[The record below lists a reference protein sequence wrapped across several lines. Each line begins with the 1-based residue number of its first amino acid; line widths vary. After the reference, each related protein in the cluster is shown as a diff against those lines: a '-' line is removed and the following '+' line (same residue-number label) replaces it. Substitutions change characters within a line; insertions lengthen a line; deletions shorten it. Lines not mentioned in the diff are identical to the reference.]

1 MTTSAA
7 ETLSNSPEFTVSEL
21 SSALKRTVEDT
32 YGHVRVRGEISGFR
46 GPHSSGHCYFA
57 LKDDSA
63 KIEAVI
69 WKGVHGRMRFK
80 PQEGLEVIATGKLTT
95 YPGSSKYQI
104 VIEAIEPAGVGALMA
119 LMEERKK
126 KLAAEGLFDEARKQ
140 LLPWLPEVI
149 GVVTSPTGAVIRDIL
164 HRLED
169 RFPRRVLVWPVRVQG
184 EGSAEQI
191 AAAIHGFNALED
203 GGRIPKPDLLIVAR
217 GGGSLEDLWSF
228 NEEIVV
234 RAAAESMIPLISAVG
249 HETDVTLI
257 DFAADKR
264 APTPTAAAE
273 MAVPVRAEL
282 FVEVT
287 SLERRAMLCWQRGQ
301 ETRRGELRAA
311 ARALPKATELLDIP
325 RQRLDRASAQL
336 PRALR
341 ANAHVYE
348 RRLSAIGGRLSV
360 TTLRAQIDRGKEK
373 MARLATSARRG
384 VDLHIQQRET
394 RLRYVSQLLNALSY
408 KGVLERGF
416 ALVRDEHGQPLHA
429 AANVGS
435 AQRLSIEFADGRIG
449 ATADGSD
456 VTTEKPKPA
465 PAKSASK
472 RTTDFGVKKVQGD
485 LF

>member
-1 MTTSAA
+1 MNKAT
-7 ETLSNSPEFTVSEL
+7 ETLSNATEFTVSEL
-21 SSALKRTVEDT
+21 STALKRTVEDT

-46 GPHSSGHCYFA
+46 GPHASGHCYFA
-57 LKDDSA
+57 LKDESA

-69 WKGVHGRMRFK
+69 WKGVHGRMKFK

-126 KLAAEGLFDEARKQ
+126 KLAAEGLFDESRKQ

-149 GVVTSPTGAVIRDIL
+149 GVITSPTGAVIRDIL

-191 AAAIHGFNALED
+191 AAAIDGFNALEE
-203 GGRIPKPDLLIVAR
+203 GGKIPKPDLLIVAR

-234 RAAAESMIPLISAVG
+234 RAAAASMIPLISAVG
-249 HETDVTLI
+249 HETDITLI

-273 MAVPVRAEL
+273 MAVPVRADLAIEIS
-282 FVEVT
+282 
-287 SLERRAMLCWQRGQ
+287 SLSRRAFACWQRGQ
-301 ETRRGELRAA
+301 EHRRAELRSA
-311 ARALPKATELLDIP
+311 ARGLPRLTELLAIP
-325 RQRLDRASAQL
+325 RQRLDRASAHL

-341 ANAHVYE
+341 ANTHIYD
-348 RRLSAIGGRLSV
+348 RRLSMIAGRLTVTALRTQIARAKDQVGRLS
-360 TTLRAQIDRGKEK
+360 DR
-373 MARLATSARRG
+373 ARRCSEQ
-384 VDLHIQQRET
+384 VIALRRT
-394 RLRYVSQLLNALSY
+394 RVQHSAQMLAALSY
-408 KGVLERGF
+408 KGVLSRGF
-416 ALVRDEHGQPLHA
+416 ALVRDEAGQPLHHA
-429 AANVGS
+429 AQVG
-435 AQRLSIEFADGRIG
+435 AGERISIEFDDGRVA
-449 ATADGSD
+449 ATAHGTSHS
-456 VTTEKPKPA
+456 TPPPAKKAAKPA
-465 PAKSASK
+465 
-472 RTTDFGVKKVQGD
+472 RTAAPEPKKVQGD